1 MLEILSWVSV
11 GLWTIFFLQLI
22 VNRFFIRP
30 LPRLEIDGKPPLV
43 SIVVPARNEARGIRE
58 AVSSFCEQDYPRL
71 EVIVVDDC
79 STDATPGILKE
90 LRATHSR
97 LKVLKGKNPPQG
109 WLGKPNALETGRK
122 AAKGDW
128 LLFADADVV
137 YAPDLV
143 SRSLA
148 YVLKEKAAMLCLW
161 PNIIF
166 GGLGEALVLSKIPHF
181 FALSPAF
188 LVSRSRLKFAAAGG
202 GVFNMVRR
210 DALEACG
217 AFACLKDAVID
228 DIGLGYKVKG
238 AGFPLAAALSEDLI
252 GIRMYYG
259 FRETLDGLN
268 KNAYPALRA
277 RPLLLLLIPP
287 LGFIVFWLPYLA
299 FIWGLAQGVLNP
311 PATIAL
317 ILMHVTLGGCGLL
330 FKIPWPVAFLSPVSE
345 MLWLWIIA
353 RGFFAYRK
361 KGLVWRGRAY
371 GETGE

>member
-1 MLEILSWVSV
+1 MPEALIWVSV
-11 GLWTIFFLQLI
+11 GLWTIFFLHLI

-30 LPRLEIDGKPPLV
+30 LPKLALAGEPPLV
-43 SIVVPARNEARGIRE
+43 SIVVPARNEERGIRK

-90 LRATHSR
+90 LQAKHPR
-97 LKVLKGKNPPQG
+97 LKVVQGKPPPKG

-122 AAKGDW
+122 TAKGDW
-128 LLFADADVV
+128 FLFADADVV

-143 SRSLA
+143 SRSVA

-161 PNIIF
+161 PNMIF
-166 GGLGEALVLSKIPHF
+166 GGLGEALVLSKILHF
-181 FALSPAF
+181 FVLSPAF
-188 LVSRSRLKFAAAGG
+188 LVSKSRLKFVAAGG

-210 DALEACG
+210 DALETCG

-238 AGFPLAAALSEDLI
+238 AGFPLAVALSKDLI

-268 KNAYPALRA
+268 KNAYPTLRA

-287 LGFIVFWLPYLA
+287 LGFTIFWLPYLA
-299 FIWGLAQGVLNP
+299 FIWGLTQGALNP
-311 PATIAL
+311 PATI
-317 ILMHVTLGGCGLL
+317 
-330 FKIPWPVAFLSPVSE
+330 
-345 MLWLWIIA
+345 
-353 RGFFAYRK
+353 
-361 KGLVWRGRAY
+361 
-371 GETGE
+371 